1 MKVKKCGHIRM
12 KDKNRLISL
21 KKCKTVVFLST
32 IACSVKENK
41 LGGLYSKQPSGDGVR
56 KVIEEELTAE
66 LMSDG
71 KEEI

>member
-1 MKVKKCGHIRM
+1 MRDCRY
-12 KDKNRLISL
+12 
-21 KKCKTVVFLST
+21 FST

-41 LGGLYSKQPSGDGVR
+41 LGGLYLKQPSGDGVR